1 MASQPRVEAKNLDI
15 YGNKTLPWS
24 RARRQLIAE
33 AKKPT
38 KLQEQRR
45 SWIATRGPDGRP
57 HLTGVGALWADD
69 KFYIVSGPRTR
80 KSQNLARDK
89 HCVIAV
95 NLDDL
100 DLVVE
105 GTVRRVT
112 DDKTLKRLARRYN
125 AQGWPARAER
135 GAFTAEYSA
144 PSAGRPP
151 WYLYEIVPATAF
163 GVSTGKPFGA
173 TRWRFQKVT
182 QKQQARAADNG

>member
-1 MASQPRVEAKNLDI
+1 VAKSSASKARIEAKNLDI
-15 YGNKTLPWS
+15 YGGKTLPWS
-24 RARRQLIAE
+24 RARRQLVAE
-33 AKKPT
+33 TKRPT

-45 SWIATRGPDGRP
+45 SWIATTGPGGRP

-69 KFYIVSGPRTR
+69 RFYIVSGPTTR
-80 KSQNLARDK
+80 KSQNLRRSRR
-89 HCVIAV
+89 CVIAV

-105 GTVRRVT
+105 GTASRVT
-112 DDKTLKRLARRYN
+112 DEKTLKRIARRYN

-151 WYLYEIVPATAF
+151 WYLYEVMPSTAF

-173 TRWRFQKVT
+173 TRWRFT
-182 QKQQARAADNG
+182 ATRGTR